1 LRGEGVK
8 FHVGL
13 QAHRLNCDLARGRE
27 ERKRGGMNVTRI
39 CPACGAGPCSFR
51 CKCRLAF
58 YCGPEC
64 QRNDWG
70 RHKRECS
77 VSLERRL
84 QGLRRRRGEAD
95 ASVAKGASRIGDI
108 HFRQGRFSEAEA
120 SYREAKNI
128 CESLYGEEHSSTA
141 RLLVCLGRTMC
152 KVGTKLEDAV
162 ESFQRSILFY
172 RHYYGRDGTGVSGSS
187 GMREALAGLGEAYVM
202 QARWEEAIES
212 LQEALDM
219 PSQGENMEG
228 AEWREGGGGEEGEEE
243 VTMELLA
250 KACLQAGQLSRSL
263 EVHSMLTKRKRER
276 YGDESKEVAASLGL
290 EADALSEA
298 GHLDES
304 MARCEE
310 ALAIQHRGHGA
321 DKEAGVASCLCR
333 MACLLE
339 RQGRLEESFSMHSKA
354 LKIRRAVLGARHAD
368 TGVSLSRV
376 ANALAALGR
385 CEEALAMHEEALVVA
400 TCAEHEEAH
409 EKMVAAEVRVAEIRD
424 AIARTQIQS
433 GDMLGALGNAQAAD
447 EIWRRLQHA
456 AGVKRRAEET
466 SRLLEMLEGA

>member
-1 LRGEGVK
+1 M
-8 FHVGL
+8 
-13 QAHRLNCDLARGRE
+13 D
-27 ERKRGGMNVTRI
+27 VTRI

-51 CKCRLAF
+51 CKCRLTF

-64 QRNDWG
+64 QRKDWA
-70 RHKRECS
+70 RHKRGCT

-108 HFRQGRFSEAEA
+108 HFQQGRFSEAEA

-128 CESLYGEEHSSTA
+128 CETTYGEEHSSTA

-152 KVGTKLEDAV
+152 KLGTKLEDAV
-162 ESFQRSILFY
+162 ESFQRSILIY
-172 RHYYGRDGTGVSGSS
+172 RNFYGRDGTGVSGSN
-187 GMREALAGLGEAYVM
+187 GLREALAGLGEAYVM
-202 QARWEEAIES
+202 QGRWEEAIES
-212 LQEALDM
+212 LQEALDK
-219 PSQGENMEG
+219 PSQGGNMKG
-228 AEWREGGGGEEGEEE
+228 VEWREEDGGEGGEEVEEE
-243 VTMELLA
+243 GTMELLA

-263 EVHSMLTKRKRER
+263 EVHSVLTKRKRER
-276 YGDESKEVAASLGL
+276 YGEESEEVAASLGL

-304 MARCEE
+304 MARYEE
-310 ALAIQHRGHGA
+310 ALAIHHRRHGA

-339 RQGRLEESFSMHSKA
+339 RQGRLEESLNMHSKA

-368 TGVSLSRV
+368 TGESLSKV
-376 ANALAALGR
+376 ANALATQGR

-409 EKMVAAEVRVAEIRD
+409 EKRVAAEVRVAEIRD

-447 EIWRRLQHA
+447 EIWRRLGHA
-456 AGVKRRAEET
+456 AGVRRRAEET